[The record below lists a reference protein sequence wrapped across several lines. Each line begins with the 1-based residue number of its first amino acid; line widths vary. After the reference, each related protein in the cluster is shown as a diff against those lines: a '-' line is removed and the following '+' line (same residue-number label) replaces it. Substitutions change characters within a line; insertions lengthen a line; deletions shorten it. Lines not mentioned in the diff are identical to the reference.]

1 MHAVFLFSGSA
12 WQPLVQTVLSVAEC
26 VHLACVLEAT
36 ARKPG
41 NVHRFQDF
49 DDLSYPEFLLSAM
62 AAAPIVAESGQLGV
76 GQAVLQAIQAT
87 RRFARTNTNLG
98 MVLLL
103 APLAAVPRERN
114 LATGVAAVLDSLDLA
129 DSKAVFEAIRL
140 SQPGGLG
147 EAPEQDVYGEPTLPF
162 KEIMALAK
170 DRDLIAKQY
179 ACNFCD
185 VFEVG
190 LPALEHGLSET
201 EKLEPAIVNCHLC
214 LLATLP
220 DTLLVRKC
228 GLALAQEAG
237 LLAAGVLAEGWPHS
251 LQGQKALADFDA
263 WLRADGHAR
272 NPGSTADLV
281 AACLFAALR
290 DGIIQFPCDFH

>member
-1 MHAVFLFSGSA
+1 MHVVSLFSGFVR
-12 WQPLVQTVLSVAEC
+12 QQLVQTMLSVAEC
-26 VHLACVLEAT
+26 VQLACILEAT

-49 DDLSYPEFLLSAM
+49 DDLAYPEFLLSAM
-62 AAAPIVAESGQLGV
+62 AAAPIVAESGQMGV
-76 GQAVLQAIQAT
+76 GRSVLHAIQAT
-87 RRFARTNTNLG
+87 RHFVRTNTNLG

-114 LATGVAAVLDSLDLA
+114 LATGVADVLDSLDLA
-129 DSKAVFEAIRL
+129 DSKAIFEAIRL
-140 SQPGGLG
+140 GRPGSLG
-147 EAPEQDVYGEPTLPF
+147 NVPQQDVNSEPTLPL
-162 KEIMALAK
+162 KAIMALAK

-179 ACNFCD
+179 ASNYGD
-185 VFEVG
+185 VYEVG

-201 EKLEPAIVNCHLC
+201 GKLELAIINCHLC
-214 LLATLP
+214 LLAALP
-220 DTLLVRKC
+220 DTLIARKRSR
-228 GLALAQEAG
+228 ALAQEAS
-237 LLAAGVLAEGWPHS
+237 LRATGVLAQGWPDAP
-251 LQGQKALADFDA
+251 QGRKALADFDA

-290 DGIIQFPCDFH
+290 DGIIQFPFDFY

>member
-1 MHAVFLFSGSA
+1 M
-12 WQPLVQTVLSVAEC
+12 LSIVEC

-49 DDLSYPEFLLSAM
+49 DDLAYQEFLLSAM
-62 AAAPIVAESGQLGV
+62 SASPIVAESRQMGV
-76 GQAVLQAIQAT
+76 GQAVLQGIQAT
-87 RRFARTNTNLG
+87 RRFVNTNTNLG
-98 MVLLL
+98 MILLL
-103 APLAAVPRERN
+103 APLAAVPRERD
-114 LATGVAAVLDSLDLA
+114 LATGIIDVLDQLDVT
-129 DSKAVFEAIRL
+129 DSRAVFEAICL

-147 EAPEQDVYGEPTLPF
+147 DAPEQDVRKEPTLPL
-162 KEIMALAK
+162 KAIMALAK

-179 ACNFCD
+179 AGNFCD
-185 VFEVG
+185 VFEIG

-201 EKLEPAIVNCHLC
+201 EKLETAIVNCHLC
-214 LLATLP
+214 LLAALP
-220 DTLLVRKC
+220 DTLIQRKR
-228 GLALAQEAG
+228 GLAVAQDAS
-237 LLAAGVLAEGWPHS
+237 LMAAGVLLQGWPVTV
-251 LQGQKALADFDA
+251 QGQKALADLDA

-290 DGIIQFPCDFH
+290 DGMIQFPVQF

>member
-1 MHAVFLFSGSA
+1 M
-12 WQPLVQTVLSVAEC
+12 LSLTEC
-26 VHLACVLEAT
+26 VHLACLFEVT

-49 DDLSYPEFLLSAM
+49 DDLSYPEFLLSAL
-62 AAAPIVAESGQLGV
+62 AAAPIVAESEQSGV

-87 RRFARTNTNLG
+87 RRVVRTNTNLG

-103 APLAAVPRERN
+103 APLAAVPRVRN
-114 LATGVAAVLDSLDLA
+114 LAKGVADVLDRLDLA
-129 DSKAVFEAIRL
+129 DSKSVFEAIRL

-147 EAPEQDVYGEPTLPF
+147 EAPEQNVRGEPTMPL

-179 ACNFCD
+179 AGSYCD

-190 LPALEHGLSET
+190 LPALEHSLSET
-201 EKLEPAIVNCHLC
+201 GKLEPAIINCHLC
-214 LLATLP
+214 LLAALP
-220 DTLLVRKC
+220 DTLIARKR
-228 GLALAQEAG
+228 GFAVAREASLRAASVLAQSWPEA
-237 LLAAGVLAEGWPHS
+237 P
-251 LQGQKALADFDA
+251 QGRQAFADFDA
-263 WLRADGHAR
+263 WLRADGHGR

-290 DGIIQFPCDFH
+290 DGIIQFPFDFY